1 MIVVQITGFSDSGK
15 STVCRRLVAEA
26 RSEGHVVGYIKHH
39 DGPLERQGSDTQ
51 LASDAGAGH
60 RWLAGSDGSC
70 RLGAPD
76 DLAGLLAAA
85 KAAGC
90 SLVLVEGFKSQE
102 GAKCWLRRHPADD
115 PPPGVTGVALA
126 AGRDELLGLPAGELL
141 RRMPMREV

>member
-15 STVCRRLVAEA
+15 STVCRRLAAEA
-26 RSEGHVVGYIKHH
+26 RRQGHVVGYIKHH

-51 LASDAGAGH
+51 LASAAGAEH

-76 DLAGLLAAA
+76 DLEGLLAAA

-90 SLVLVEGFKSQE
+90 SLVLVEGFKSLD
-102 GAKCWLRRHPADD
+102 GAKCWLRRHPDD
-115 PPPGVTGVALA
+115 GPPPGVTGVVLDMASAEALHL
-126 AGRDELLGLPAGELL
+126 DAGELM
-141 RRMPMREV
+141 RRMPTREA